1 VDDIPLVLLH
11 AFPVDSRMWE
21 GVRGSLDVITPDQRH
36 PGEPDLANAARDVLR
51 QLDERGI
58 ERVFVG
64 GCSMGGYVAMAVLR
78 IAPER
83 VTGLVLA
90 DTKADADTEE
100 ARANRLAMA
109 DRLDAEGVGDWLAD
123 ATVPNLLSENAGPD
137 VVAFVRRLVLD
148 QDPADLAWAQRAMAA
163 RPDSGK
169 LLAAV
174 DVPAL
179 VIVGEHDKLTP
190 PAQAERLAGYLRRST
205 LVQMPAVGHLAPVE
219 APEAFAAAVRDW
231 LESP

>member
-123 ATVPNLLSENAGPD
+123 ATVPNLLSDNAGPD

-148 QDPADLAWAQRAMAA
+148 QDPVDLAWAQRAMAA

-179 VIVGEHDKLTP
+179 VIVGEYDKLTP
-190 PAQAERLAGYLRRST
+190 PAQAERLAGYLERST